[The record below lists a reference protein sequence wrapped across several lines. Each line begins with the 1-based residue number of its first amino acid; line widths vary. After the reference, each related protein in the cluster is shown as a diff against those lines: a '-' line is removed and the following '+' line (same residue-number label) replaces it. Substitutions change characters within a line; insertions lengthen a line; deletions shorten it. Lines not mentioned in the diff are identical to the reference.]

1 MKGAWSAMEKKKRGR
16 PPGANRACKGC
27 MYQGHLYTSD
37 KELRT
42 CDYLL
47 ITGHRRPC
55 PPGAG
60 CTAKKLVNGRSRRKT
75 DK

>member
-1 MKGAWSAMEKKKRGR
+1 MEQKRRGR
-16 PPGANRACKGC
+16 PGEANAACRGC

-42 CDYLL
+42 CDYIL
-47 ITGHRRPC
+47 ITGQRRPC

-60 CTAKKLVNGRSRRKT
+60 CTAKKLVNGRRRRKAEQ
-75 DK
+75 